1 MLKKKFTPKPFVF
14 FNKKCNG
21 RCIYCLAVNDVAMT
35 EDEINQ
41 VLAAGFNE
49 ISILGGEPLLCKDLE
64 ERVRKIA
71 LSGVSKIHLFTNAL
85 LLTQERLDSLIS
97 AGVTS
102 FNINFPSHAEKEHE
116 IISGRPGNL
125 KRQTEAIK
133 RACKKCRE
141 TVLVCVVNSINYKQL
156 SDYVKYAHENFPGLF
171 YILFIFVKAVG
182 RVREN
187 KWVLPRMTDVGPE
200 MVKALKIAKELGISC
215 LVDGMPLCFLPGC
228 EAYSWD
234 ITHKLD
240 GFNRYPTSQA
250 VVENCTKCSLFDICV
265 GPRTEYVEIYGTEE
279 FKPLSKN
286 KDGILEIVKKG
297 QLRLNAK

>member
-1 MLKKKFTPKPFVF
+1 M
-14 FNKKCNG
+14 
-21 RCIYCLAVNDVAMT
+21 
-35 EDEINQ
+35 
-41 VLAAGFNE
+41 
-49 ISILGGEPLLCKDLE
+49 
-64 ERVRKIA
+64 
-71 LSGVSKIHLFTNAL
+71 
-85 LLTQERLDSLIS
+85 
-97 AGVTS
+97 
-102 FNINFPSHAEKEHE
+102 
-116 IISGRPGNL
+116 
-125 KRQTEAIK
+125 
-133 RACKKCRE
+133 
-141 TVLVCVVNSINYKQL
+141 LVCVVNSVNYKLL
-156 SDYVKYAHENFPGLF
+156 SDYVRYSHENFPGLF

-200 MVKALKIAKELGISC
+200 MVKALKIAKELGVSC